1 MTNQETVPVCADGA
15 TDALPDFAVTFNDVS
30 FTYTAGEPDAVKNLT
45 LSVKRGEFLSVLG
58 HNGSGKSTLARLI
71 CGLLTADKGS
81 VCVWGLD
88 PADRK
93 QVNEVR
99 RHAGIVFQNPDNQ
112 MVASIVEDDVAFG
125 PENLGVEPSE
135 IVKRVDDSLAA
146 VGMTEYKTATASR
159 LSGGQKQRIAIAGVL
174 AMKPEILILDEAT
187 SMLDP
192 DGREDVMSVVKK
204 MNEDGI
210 TVINITH
217 DMSEVALS
225 QRVIALKEGEII
237 FDGTPNVLFD
247 STEILKRANL
257 DLPPVGKL
265 KRTLV
270 ESGIK
275 IEGDTLDE
283 DELAEE
289 IWQSLK

>member
-1 MTNQETVPVCADGA
+1 MPQIE
-15 TDALPDFAVTFNDVS
+15 
-30 FTYTAGEPDAVKNLT
+30 VKNVGFQYAKSEERDSAL
-45 LSVKRGEFLSVLG
+45 KRISFSIEKGEFVSLVG
-58 HNGSGKSTLARLI
+58 KNGCGKSTLAKLLN
-71 CGLLTADKGS
+71 GLFEPSEGTVLVTGVDTS
-81 VCVWGLD
+81 NED
-88 PADRK
+88 TIF
-93 QVNEVR
+93 EVR
-99 RHAGIVFQNPDNQ
+99 SKAGMVFQNPDNQ
-112 MVASIVEDDVAFG
+112 MVATIVEDDVAFG

-159 LSGGQKQRIAIAGVL
+159 LSGGQKQRVAIAGVL

-237 FDGTPNVLFD
+237 FDGTPKALFD
-247 STEILKRANL
+247 SAEILKRANL

>member
-1 MTNQETVPVCADGA
+1 MPQIE
-15 TDALPDFAVTFNDVS
+15 
-30 FTYTAGEPDAVKNLT
+30 VKNVGFQYAKSGERDSAL
-45 LSVKRGEFLSVLG
+45 KRISFSIEKGEFVSLVG
-58 HNGSGKSTLARLI
+58 KNGCGKSTLAKLLN
-71 CGLLTADKGS
+71 GLFEPSEGTVLVTGVDTS
-81 VCVWGLD
+81 NED
-88 PADRK
+88 TIF
-93 QVNEVR
+93 EVR
-99 RHAGIVFQNPDNQ
+99 SKAGMVFQNPDNQ
-112 MVASIVEDDVAFG
+112 MVATIVEDDVAFG

-192 DGREDVMSVVKK
+192 DGREEVMSVVKK

-257 DLPPVGKL
+257 DLPSVGKL

>member
-1 MTNQETVPVCADGA
+1 MPQIE
-15 TDALPDFAVTFNDVS
+15 
-30 FTYTAGEPDAVKNLT
+30 VKNVGFQYAKSEERDSAL
-45 LSVKRGEFLSVLG
+45 KRISFSIEKGEFVSLVG
-58 HNGSGKSTLARLI
+58 KNGCGKSTLAKLLN
-71 CGLLTADKGS
+71 GLFEPSEGTVLVTGVDTS
-81 VCVWGLD
+81 NED
-88 PADRK
+88 TIF
-93 QVNEVR
+93 EVR
-99 RHAGIVFQNPDNQ
+99 SKAGMVFQNPDNQ
-112 MVASIVEDDVAFG
+112 MVATIVEDDVAFG

-192 DGREDVMSVVKK
+192 DGREDVMSVVQK

>member
-1 MTNQETVPVCADGA
+1 MPQIE
-15 TDALPDFAVTFNDVS
+15 
-30 FTYTAGEPDAVKNLT
+30 VKNVGFQYAKSEERDSAL
-45 LSVKRGEFLSVLG
+45 KRISFSIEKGEFVSLVG
-58 HNGSGKSTLARLI
+58 KNGCGKSTLAKLLN
-71 CGLLTADKGS
+71 GLFEPSEGTVLVTGVDTSNDDTIFEGRSK
-81 VCVWGLD
+81 
-88 PADRK
+88 
-93 QVNEVR
+93 
-99 RHAGIVFQNPDNQ
+99 AGMVFHNPDNQ
-112 MVASIVEDDVAFG
+112 MVATIVEDDVAFG

>member
-1 MTNQETVPVCADGA
+1 MPQIE
-15 TDALPDFAVTFNDVS
+15 
-30 FTYTAGEPDAVKNLT
+30 VKNVGFQYAKSEERESALKQISF
-45 LSVKRGEFLSVLG
+45 SVEKGEFISLVG
-58 HNGSGKSTLARLI
+58 KNGCGKSTLAKLLN
-71 CGLLTADKGS
+71 GLFEPSEGTVS
-81 VCVWGLD
+81 VSGVD
-88 PADRK
+88 TSNEDTIF
-93 QVNEVR
+93 EVR
-99 RHAGIVFQNPDNQ
+99 SKAGMVFQNPDNQ
-112 MVASIVEDDVAFG
+112 MVATIVEDDVAFG

>member
-1 MTNQETVPVCADGA
+1 MPQIE
-15 TDALPDFAVTFNDVS
+15 
-30 FTYTAGEPDAVKNLT
+30 VKNVGFQYAKSEERDSALKRISF
-45 LSVKRGEFLSVLG
+45 SVEKGEFVSLVG
-58 HNGSGKSTLARLI
+58 KNGCGKSTLAKLLN
-71 CGLLTADKGS
+71 GLFEPSEGTVLVTGVDTS
-81 VCVWGLD
+81 NED
-88 PADRK
+88 TIF
-93 QVNEVR
+93 EVR
-99 RHAGIVFQNPDNQ
+99 SKAGMVFQNPDNQ
-112 MVASIVEDDVAFG
+112 MVATIVEDDVAFG

>member
-1 MTNQETVPVCADGA
+1 MPQIE
-15 TDALPDFAVTFNDVS
+15 
-30 FTYTAGEPDAVKNLT
+30 VKNVGFQYAKSEERESALKQISF
-45 LSVKRGEFLSVLG
+45 SVEKGEFISLVG
-58 HNGSGKSTLARLI
+58 KNGCGKSTLAKLLN
-71 CGLLTADKGS
+71 GLFEPSEGTVS
-81 VCVWGLD
+81 VSGVD
-88 PADRK
+88 TSNEDTIF
-93 QVNEVR
+93 EVR
-99 RHAGIVFQNPDNQ
+99 SKAGMVFQNPDNQ
-112 MVASIVEDDVAFG
+112 MVATIVEDDVAFG

-225 QRVIALKEGEII
+225 QRVIVLKEGEII
-237 FDGTPNVLFD
+237 FDGKPNALFD
-247 STEILKRANL
+247 SPEILKRANL

-265 KRTLV
+265 RKKLI
-270 ESGIK
+270 EHGLNISG
-275 IEGDTLDE
+275 DSMNE
-283 DELAEE
+283 DELAED

>member
-1 MTNQETVPVCADGA
+1 MPQIE
-15 TDALPDFAVTFNDVS
+15 
-30 FTYTAGEPDAVKNLT
+30 VKNVGFQYAKSEERDSAL
-45 LSVKRGEFLSVLG
+45 KRISFSIEKGEFVSLVG
-58 HNGSGKSTLARLI
+58 KNGCGKSTLAKLLN
-71 CGLLTADKGS
+71 GLFEPSEGTVLVTGVDTS
-81 VCVWGLD
+81 NEDTIL
-88 PADRK
+88 
-93 QVNEVR
+93 EVR
-99 RHAGIVFQNPDNQ
+99 STAGMVFQNPDKQ
-112 MVASIVEDDVAFG
+112 MVATIVEDDVAFG

-135 IVKRVDDSLAA
+135 IVKRVDDSIAA

-237 FDGTPNVLFD
+237 FDGTPKALFD

>member
-1 MTNQETVPVCADGA
+1 M
-15 TDALPDFAVTFNDVS
+15 
-30 FTYTAGEPDAVKNLT
+30 
-45 LSVKRGEFLSVLG
+45 
-58 HNGSGKSTLARLI
+58 
-71 CGLLTADKGS
+71 
-81 VCVWGLD
+81 
-88 PADRK
+88 
-93 QVNEVR
+93 
-99 RHAGIVFQNPDNQ
+99 
-112 MVASIVEDDVAFG
+112 
-125 PENLGVEPSE
+125 
-135 IVKRVDDSLAA
+135 DDSLAA

-192 DGREDVMSVVKK
+192 DGREEVMSVVKK

-237 FDGTPNVLFD
+237 FDGKPKALFD

-283 DELAEE
+283 DELAED